1 MQSKNVWIF
10 TILSA
15 VLPFTQIKA
24 NNLKE
29 RFDSI
34 YYKVLLETSISDTQK
49 SLKIADSLYQHS
61 EIDELKIRS
70 LLLSAYTYQI
80 VGDVTGV
87 FEKALEDEKLDE
99 KTKNHE
105 RQIRI
110 ISLLSSELR
119 EIGLENE
126 RKKVLKK
133 MKNTI
138 PKIKDEMTRKIGRA
152 HV

>member
-1 MQSKNVWIF
+1 MQWKNVWIF

-24 NNLKE
+24 NDSKE

-61 EIDELKIRS
+61 ASDELKIRS

-80 VGDVTGV
+80 AGDVTGV
-87 FEKALEDEKLDE
+87 FEKALEAEKLAE

-105 RQIRI
+105 WQIRI
-110 ISLLSSELR
+110 IGLLSTELR

-126 RKKVLKK
+126 RKK
-133 MKNTI
+133 
-138 PKIKDEMTRKIGRA
+138 
-152 HV
+152 HSF